1 MAWWDS
7 PLERR
12 SIQAGM
18 RVQMQDGKRLGRVM
32 FIGRDVLYVRP
43 WLFSSR
49 RREFAVPLSRVARVT
64 GRGVYVQGSPS
75 ELHEP
80 AGDRLL
86 HDIPT
91 QVHPLAEPSATGH
104 VRA

>member
-7 PLERR
+7 AMERR
-12 SIQAGM
+12 SIQSGM
-18 RVQMQDGKRLGRVM
+18 KVRTQEGTRLGRVM

-43 WLFSSR
+43 WRFS
-49 RREFAVPLSRVARVT
+49 RREFAVPLSRVVRVT
-64 GRGVYVQGSPS
+64 GRGVDVAGPPS

-80 AGDRLL
+80 VGDRLL

-91 QVHPLAEPSATGH
+91 QVHPLAEASTTTHG
-104 VRA
+104 